1 MSFLL
6 FLVMSH
12 AIFCSLAFL
21 HASRWLMC
29 AIAAAWASGLLSLR
43 SHTIW
48 SEVFLSLLL
57 SANLSCR
64 KFSKCI
70 LLRSPLALF
79 SAKII
84 FCHVSA
90 TQNLHTLIGST
101 TLIYHTHKLIFE
113 IKLQVAL
120 NFHLPHLL
128 QIDLPNL
135 NPSFLCGPVDCHNL
149 KFLKHAML
157 LSPLMTDDH
166 SNMASLIYSRVS
178 FRIQKQ

>member
-1 MSFLL
+1 MLQKK
-6 FLVMSH
+6 
-12 AIFCSLAFL
+12 
-21 HASRWLMC
+21 SRRSNIIWVGGNEKVS
-29 AIAAAWASGLLSLR
+29 AWEILQRVRGRGRLQLLSGASFGQNNILPHER
-43 SHTIW
+43 HT
-48 SEVFLSLLL
+48 
-57 SANLSCR
+57 NLC
-64 KFSKCI
+64 
-70 LLRSPLALF
+70 A
-79 SAKII
+79 
-84 FCHVSA
+84 
-90 TQNLHTLIGST
+90 LIGST

-135 NPSFLCGPVDCHNL
+135 HPSFLCGPVDCHNL

-178 FRIQKQ
+178 FRIQKQQSSRWLRTWQFQHGGTKWPGSWGQVWCPYCGV